1 MLSLAIAAW
10 SGYVVVEC
18 LCRWHDAKHGI
29 TGIYEFPADSV
40 HRRHTCALCTE
51 DTRGAS

>member
-1 MLSLAIAAW
+1 MLSLVIACWA
-10 SGYVVVEC
+10 GYVVVEC

-40 HRRHTCALCTE
+40 HRRDTCALCAK
-51 DTRGAS
+51 DTGGAQ